1 MILRFLPLFE
11 ESLFL
16 SQSLRIRKLTVT
28 WHNDDYIG
36 RKAFRAP
43 PGIIDINTDLVERR
57 REGGRWVGAGIERR
71 VLTPSYVLARVTRVY
86 SLKSLC

>member
-1 MILRFLPLFE
+1 MISTMILRFLPLFE

-43 PGIIDINTDLVERR
+43 LELSTLIPI
-57 REGGRWVGAGIERR
+57 
-71 VLTPSYVLARVTRVY
+71 
-86 SLKSLC
+86 